1 MKASCRLTI
10 PLSRIFTPERG
21 NLLRAT
27 AWLNI
32 AIQLAFPLAGAF
44 TPVMAAENKTQ
55 HFLPQSGEALS
66 LHTRPRTLAPGES
79 VASVAKKYN
88 MTVEALR
95 RLNQF
100 RTFARGFDH
109 LQAGDELDVPLAP
122 LPAVAWDDKRPA
134 PSSETADPVGQSVA
148 GLASRTGTFFS
159 GHPDGDAAASL
170 ARGMATGKATG
181 EIQQW
186 LSRFGTARVQLDA
199 DKNLSLRNSSF
210 DMLVPLWE
218 RQDRLFFA
226 QGSLH
231 RTDDRTQANL
241 GLGLRT
247 FQRDWMAGG
256 NVFFDDDLSRYH
268 YRAGLGL
275 EYGRDNLKLSAN
287 RYLRLSGWRDAKALE
302 DYQARPANG
311 WDLRSEAWLPAYP
324 QLGGKLM
331 YEQYYGNE
339 VALFGTEHR
348 QRSPRAVTAGITW
361 TPVPLVTFSAERKQ
375 GQSGVSDTRFGVDF
389 RIQPGVPW
397 HRQFS
402 PDAVAALRSLAGSR
416 YDLVDRNNNIVL
428 EYRKKE
434 VIRLHLSP
442 LITGWSGE
450 MKSLGVS
457 VNSKYGLDHIDWDA
471 PLLLARGGKIVA
483 DGAGG
488 YNVVLPA
495 WQYDAQGSNTYT
507 VGGVAVDKK
516 GNTSARAE
524 AQVTVTQP
532 AISAIS
538 STLTPPESVMP
549 ADGRTQQTLTLSL
562 KDSRGQQVDVGE
574 GEITVSTKEKAYAG
588 KDAVPAAAAKSQ
600 PAMTAFRRQS
610 AGIYTAVVTAGTMP
624 DRYSVTPTVRGI
636 SIPEAVISLA
646 ADSSTATVTAVALD
660 GDIIMK
666 PASGASSFNYSVMV
680 QDNQGNPVEGAVVEA
695 AADKTGVSIS
705 GGART
710 GKDGRATVTL
720 TGTRTAVSDIMVT
733 AGTGAQQKKAADR
746 TVSFVADS
754 STARVTA
761 LEVTA
766 DNATADGRAQN
777 AVRATVKDAGGN
789 AVANADVRLTAPVL
803 SIDGKGDSSE
813 VTTDAQGQARATLTG
828 RVAGQFSVT
837 AAAAADGDKGKT
849 VTVTFV
855 AGQGT
860 QGNIATDKTSYVSGT
875 DMRMTVRLN
884 DAAGNPVSGQAAL
897 LTADAVTVPQAA
909 LKGGWQDNG
918 DGSYAATYT
927 AVMAGSG
934 LKASLTLDG
943 DKPETSAA
951 YAITAGQVAQATI
964 VRDKAS
970 YVAGSDMALTV
981 TLKDAEG
988 NAVSGMEGVLTA
1000 GAVTVANAAL
1010 KGSWR
1015 DNGGGGYGATYTAVT
1030 AGTDLKA
1037 SLTLS
1042 SGRPAESAAY
1052 AITADQVTR
1061 ATIATDRASYTA
1073 GSDIAVTVM
1082 MRDARDNAVS
1092 GRKAMLTAGAV
1103 KVANATLKSDWTDNN
1118 DGSYSATY
1126 TATTVGTGLKASLT
1140 LDGVGGAESLPYAV
1154 TASAPA
1160 QAKSSIARDKA
1171 SYEAGSDMVVTV
1183 MMKDSRGNAVTGQKA
1198 MLTADTVAVEN
1209 ATLKSDWTDNN
1220 DGSYGATYTAT
1231 TVGAGLKATLKPGG
1245 GSPVASAAYEIYAA
1259 PAVKDGRVTISGG
1272 LEAGSSELTAEYTF
1286 ESNGTG
1292 ENASTYQWQ
1301 WRPAGSTDEKDWKN
1315 GQQDG
1320 HDRRTYKPG
1329 RVYAGDEVRV
1339 IVTPVGKLHPV
1350 PAGAQVISNVVT
1362 MYGAPSVA
1370 NVEVPATSLA
1380 GAELEAVYDYS
1391 GNGNGSD
1398 ASSYQWEYRQTPSEG
1413 WTVPQS
1419 NAAKSRKWTPDASY
1433 AGYQVRLTVTPKGSL
1448 HPDLTGTPVSSNP
1461 VSIYAAP
1468 SVANVK
1474 APAQKA
1480 AGMELDVTY
1489 DYKANGSGSD
1499 ASSYQWEYRQTPS
1512 EGWTVPQ
1519 SNAAKSRKWT
1529 PDASYAGYQVRLTVT
1544 PKGSLHPDL
1553 TGTPVSSNPVSI
1565 YAAPSVANVKAP
1577 AQKAAGMELDVTY
1590 DYKANG
1596 SGSDASSYQWEYRQT
1611 PSEGWTVPQSNAA
1624 KSRKWTPDASYAGYE
1639 VRLTVTPKGSLH
1651 PDLTGTPVSSNP
1663 VSIYV
1668 LKAPRI
1674 TWSACWVAGS
1684 LWNRTPELSFKW
1696 DTTNIPP
1703 GVNIVIDTYI
1713 TPASVGEV
1721 ERRGVSKETP
1731 VYFMDSDGNKS
1742 NTTIIESL
1750 IFAQCE
1756 TFVHKG

>member
-1 MKASCRLTI
+1 
-10 PLSRIFTPERG
+10 
-21 NLLRAT
+21 
-27 AWLNI
+27 
-32 AIQLAFPLAGAF
+32 
-44 TPVMAAENKTQ
+44 
-55 HFLPQSGEALS
+55 
-66 LHTRPRTLAPGES
+66 
-79 VASVAKKYN
+79 
-88 MTVEALR
+88 MTALR
-95 RLNQF
+95 PTWGWGCAPFSVTGWRAA
-100 RTFARGFDH
+100 TF
-109 LQAGDELDVPLAP
+109 
-122 LPAVAWDDKRPA
+122 
-134 PSSETADPVGQSVA
+134 
-148 GLASRTGTFFS
+148 
-159 GHPDGDAAASL
+159 
-170 ARGMATGKATG
+170 
-181 EIQQW
+181 
-186 LSRFGTARVQLDA
+186 
-199 DKNLSLRNSSF
+199 
-210 DMLVPLWE
+210 
-218 RQDRLFFA
+218 
-226 QGSLH
+226 
-231 RTDDRTQANL
+231 
-241 GLGLRT
+241 
-247 FQRDWMAGG
+247 
-256 NVFFDDDLSRYH
+256 FFDDDLSRYH

-287 RYLRLSGWRDAKALE
+287 RYLRLSGWRDAKEPE
-302 DYQARPANG
+302 DYEARPANG

-339 VALFGTEHR
+339 VALFGTDHR

-375 GQSGVSDTRFGVDF
+375 GQSGVSDARFGVDF

-402 PDAVAALRSLAGSR
+402 PDAVAVLRSLAGSR

-428 EYRKKE
+428 EYRRKK

-450 MKSLGVS
+450 MKSLGAS
-457 VNSKYGLDHIDWDA
+457 VNSKYGLDYIDWDA

-610 AGIYTAVVTAGTMP
+610 AGIYTAVVTAGTIP
-624 DRYSVTPTVRGI
+624 DRYSVTPAVRGV

-646 ADSSTATVTAVALD
+646 ADSSTASVTAVALD

-666 PASGASSFNYSVMV
+666 PASGASSFNYSVTV

-695 AADKTGVSIS
+695 AADKTGVSVS

-710 GKDGRATVTL
+710 GKDGHATVTL
-720 TGTRTAVSDIMVT
+720 TGTTTAVSDIMVT

-754 STARVTA
+754 STATVTA

-766 DNATADGRAQN
+766 DNSMADGRAQN

-789 AVANADVRLTAPVL
+789 AVANAAVRLTAPAL
-803 SIDGKGDSSE
+803 SIDGKGDSAE
-813 VTTDAQGQARATLTG
+813 VTTDAQGQARVTLTG
-828 RVAGQFSVT
+828 SVAGQFSVT
-837 AAAAADGDKGKT
+837 AAAAADGGKGKT

-855 AGQGT
+855 AGQVT
-860 QGNIATDKTSYVSGT
+860 QGTIATDKTSYVAGT
-875 DMRMTVRLN
+875 
-884 DAAGNPVSGQAAL
+884 
-897 LTADAVTVPQAA
+897 
-909 LKGGWQDNG
+909 
-918 DGSYAATYT
+918 
-927 AVMAGSG
+927 
-934 LKASLTLDG
+934 
-943 DKPETSAA
+943 
-951 YAITAGQVAQATI
+951 
-964 VRDKAS
+964 
-970 YVAGSDMALTV
+970 DMALTV
-981 TLKDAEG
+981 TLKDTQG
-988 NAVSGMEGVLTA
+988 NPVSGQSALLTA

-1010 KGSWR
+1010 KGKWK
-1015 DNGGGGYGATYTAVT
+1015 DNGDGSYAVAYTAVT
-1030 AGTDLKA
+1030 AGSGLKA

-1052 AITADQVTR
+1052 AITAGAVTQG
-1061 ATIATDRASYTA
+1061 TIATDKTSYVA
-1073 GSDIAVTVM
+1073 GTDMALTVTLK
-1082 MRDARDNAVS
+1082 DTQGNPVS
-1092 GRKAMLTAGAV
+1092 GQSALLTAGAV
-1103 KVANATLKSDWTDNN
+1103 TVANAALKGKWKDNG
-1118 DGSYSATY
+1118 DGSYAVAY
-1126 TATTVGTGLKASLT
+1126 TAVTAGSGLKASLT
-1140 LDGVGGAESLPYAV
+1140 LSSGRPAESAAYAITAGAV
-1154 TASAPA
+1154 TQGTIATDKTSYVAGTDMALTVTLKDTQGNPVSGQSALLT
-1160 QAKSSIARDKA
+1160 
-1171 SYEAGSDMVVTV
+1171 AGAVTV
-1183 MMKDSRGNAVTGQKA
+1183 ANAA
-1198 MLTADTVAVEN
+1198 
-1209 ATLKSDWTDNN
+1209 LKSDWTDNN

-1231 TVGAGLKATLKPGG
+1231 TAGSGLKASLTLSSGR
-1245 GSPVASAAYEIYAA
+1245 PVASAAYEIYAA
-1259 PAVKDGRVTISGG
+1259 PAVKGGRVTISGG
-1272 LEAGSSELTAEYTF
+1272 LEAGSSELTAEYAF

-1292 ENASTYQWQ
+1292 EDASTYQWQ

-1329 RVYAGDEVRV
+1329 RDYAGDEVRV

-1350 PAGAQVISNVVT
+1350 LAGAQVISNVVT

-1370 NVEVPATSLA
+1370 NVKAPATSLA
-1380 GAELEAVYDYS
+1380 G
-1391 GNGNGSD
+1391 
-1398 ASSYQWEYRQTPSEG
+1398 
-1413 WTVPQS
+1413 
-1419 NAAKSRKWTPDASY
+1419 K
-1433 AGYQVRLTVTPKGSL
+1433 
-1448 HPDLTGTPVSSNP
+1448 
-1461 VSIYAAP
+1461 
-1468 SVANVK
+1468 
-1474 APAQKA
+1474 
-1480 AGMELDVTY
+1480 ELDVTY
-1489 DYKANGSGSD
+1489 DYSGNGSGSD

-1519 SNAAKSRKWT
+1519 SNAAKNRKWT

-1544 PKGSLHPDL
+1544 PKGSLHPEL
-1553 TGTPVSSNPVSI
+1553 AGTPVSSDAVAI
-1565 YAAPSVANVKAP
+1565 YAAPSVAHVKAP
-1577 AQKAAGMELDVTY
+1577 ATSLAGKELDVTY
-1590 DYKANG
+1590 DYSGNG

-1624 KSRKWTPDASYAGYE
+1624 KNRKWTPDASYAGYQ

-1651 PDLTGTPVSSNP
+1651 PELAGTPVSSDAVAIYAAPSVAHVKAPATSLAGKELDVTYDYSGNGSGSDASSYQWEYRQTP
-1663 VSIYV
+1663 SEGWTVPQSNAAKNRKWTPDASYAGYQVRLTVTPKGSLHPELAGTPVSSDAVAIYAAPSVAHVKAPATSLAGKELDVTYDYSGNGSGSDASSYQWEYRQTPSEGWTVPQSNAAKNRKWTPDASYAGYQVRLTVTPKGSLHPELAGTPVSSDAVSIYD

-1674 TWSACWVAGS
+1674 TWSACWVVGS
-1684 LWNRTPELSFKW
+1684 IWNRAPELSFTW

-1703 GVNIVIDTYI
+1703 GINIVIGDSI
-1713 TPASVGEV
+1713 RRPASDGKFEKQVV
-1721 ERRGVSKETP
+1721 NQETR
-1731 VYFMDSDGNKS
+1731 VYFMDSYGNKS
-1742 NTTIIESL
+1742 NAITITSL
-1750 IFAQCE
+1750 ITFSCD
-1756 TFVHKG
+1756 TFVNED